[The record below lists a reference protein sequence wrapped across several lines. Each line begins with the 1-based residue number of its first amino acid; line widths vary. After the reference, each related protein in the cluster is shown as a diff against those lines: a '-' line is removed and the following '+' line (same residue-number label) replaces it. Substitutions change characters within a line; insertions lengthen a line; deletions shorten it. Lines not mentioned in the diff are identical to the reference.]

1 MRLIKKEKFFL
12 LYPDYIKVQVD
23 STVADHKVDLL
34 SKIKEETRPSSSN
47 KQINKVIVY
56 PITL

>member
-23 STVADHKVDLL
+23 STVDHAGF
-34 SKIKEETRPSSSN
+34 TQQN
-47 KQINKVIVY
+47 KGGDS
-56 PITL
+56 P